1 MFENTELES
10 PKGAKG
16 KISQGQR
23 KNFPEQLKVRAE
35 QQFVLHWV
43 ISLQHFIPAKFPG
56 ELMSEARC
64 CPLKLEEGKCQ
75 RTPGDL
81 SSLPPQEQEFCFTH
95 VKKFTNPDT
104 PRGTKKG
111 CLDHSSVGTFLPQHR
126 LLREKHSLL

>member
-1 MFENTELES
+1 MDIFLCLKTQNWKALKEL
-10 PKGAKG
+10 KGRSVRDKE
-16 KISQGQR
+16 KISLNNS
-23 KNFPEQLKVRAE
+23 KLEQNK
-35 QQFVLHWV
+35 FVLHWV

-95 VKKFTNPDT
+95 
-104 PRGTKKG
+104 
-111 CLDHSSVGTFLPQHR
+111 
-126 LLREKHSLL
+126 E